1 MHDLGLKKNLNFNI
15 ALVCIIVPT
24 YQGNWMCTGE
34 ASMLGTFLYE
44 VCIDE
49 RNTRTQKV
57 VDLVLILCLLFNMLF
72 TSYLLGN
79 LNVKNL

>member
-1 MHDLGLKKNLNFNI
+1 
-15 ALVCIIVPT
+15 
-24 YQGNWMCTGE
+24 MCTE
-34 ASMLGTFLYE
+34 ISMLVTFLYE
-44 VCIDE
+44 VCIGE
-49 RNTRTQKV
+49 RNMWTQRV

>member
-1 MHDLGLKKNLNFNI
+1 MIWGKKKNKKKLNFNI
-15 ALVCIIVPT
+15 APT

-34 ASMLGTFLYE
+34 VSMLGEFLSE
-44 VCIDE
+44 ACIGE
-49 RNTRTQKV
+49 RNMRTQKI